1 MANFRSEEELRRA
14 NATADNPYW
23 TSIMWGSEHLEA
35 FWQGRTLSQVLSP
48 GTLMAEQ
55 LPSLFPGLQGAAPPQ
70 FQRPVYTP
78 EEVHIYNQL
87 YEAYNLT
94 SRPPAN
100 FYLQNQNRLVK
111 TDVYFPIPMRFLQLL
126 WQPLPSGQMIQ
137 GVVLPRMIKSEYF
150 LHGVQM
156 INFNMN
162 MRSCI
167 CFNMWGIWM
176 NLQEQLQQG
185 NGGQL
190 PDFLNDV
197 FCYVALRLEVGCLER
212 GLFDWTLRFWNR
224 RYADFFLHS
233 SVDFELT
240 DLELSTTRVYF
251 TGRMKASYVATL
263 LFCQV
268 PQNSLLHPATGHFR
282 FMRALLQSRPHQL
295 LGSDDDRLFPIELVL
310 RTAPFRSRP

>member
-1 MANFRSEEELRRA
+1 
-14 NATADNPYW
+14 
-23 TSIMWGSEHLEA
+23 
-35 FWQGRTLSQVLSP
+35 
-48 GTLMAEQ
+48 MAEQ

-70 FQRPVYTP
+70 LQRPVYTP

-126 WQPLPSGQMIQ
+126 WQPLPNGQMIQ
-137 GVVLPRMIKSEYF
+137 GVVLPRMIKSEDF

-197 FCYVALRLEVGCLER
+197 FCYVALRLEVGRLET
-212 GLFDWTLRFWNR
+212 GLFDRTLRFWNR

-251 TGRMKASYVATL
+251 TGSMKARYVATL
-263 LFCQV
+263 LFYQV
-268 PQNSLLHPATGHFR
+268 PQNSSLHPI
-282 FMRALLQSRPHQL
+282 LLQVTSGSCVHYFNPDLINFLDLMMIAYFPSSWCFEQHHFDQGFELQVVEPCDFWIVILLACEKCFVSLQL
-295 LGSDDDRLFPIELVL
+295 MLNFFDDL
-310 RTAPFRSRP
+310 S